1 MKILGKG
8 MYGINRKGWKKM
20 VIKGNGSY
28 LLRERDGIEGRARK
42 GIQLFITKFF
52 DSALIL
58 SSL

>member
-1 MKILGKG
+1 

-42 GIQLFITKFF
+42 GIQLFTTKFV
-52 DSALIL
+52 
-58 SSL
+58 